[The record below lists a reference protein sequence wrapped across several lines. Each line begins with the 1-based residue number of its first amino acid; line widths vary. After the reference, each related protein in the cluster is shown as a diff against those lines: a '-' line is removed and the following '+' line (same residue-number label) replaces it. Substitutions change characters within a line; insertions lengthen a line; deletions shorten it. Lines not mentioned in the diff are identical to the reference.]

1 MLMKNVS
8 IVYCE
13 PCGYRKR
20 ADAAAAALQKE
31 LALAATLTPGTGGI
45 FEVRLGDE
53 VVAARSTGHFPD
65 ATEIVEAVAAAMKAG

>member
-1 MLMKNVS
+1 MKNVA

-31 LALAATLTPGTGGI
+31 LALAATLVPGKGGI
-45 FEVRLGDE
+45 FEVRVGDE
-53 VVAARSTGHFPD
+53 VVAARSQGHFPD
-65 ATEIVEAVAAAMKAG
+65 ATEIVKAVADAVKAG